1 MVLYSSSLFYY
12 HSDKEE
18 QVLAM
23 FSYTAQ
29 NEDELTFYKGSVI
42 SVISKDGEWW
52 KGEMN
57 GEVGVFPFNYVQSL
71 RNENEVTSQCKW
83 SVNHSLLDYC
93 MSFFLLCIIIYYKD
107 GFSLWSDFNFEEK
120 HTFINW

>member
-1 MVLYSSSLFYY
+1 
-12 HSDKEE
+12 
-18 QVLAM
+18 M

-42 SVISKDGEWW
+42 NVISKDGEWW
-52 KGEMN
+52 KGELN

-83 SVNHSLLDYC
+83 SVFSYSLFRDYARPSAQCQPNTRPFYDIMIYHVKAGLHSIK
-93 MSFFLLCIIIYYKD
+93 FF
-107 GFSLWSDFNFEEK
+107 EK
-120 HTFINW
+120 F